1 VLAGS
6 VHRVGLAKVNLI
18 RCHQANACRATIK
31 LRKRV
36 NQDEK
41 PCALAA

>member
-1 VLAGS
+1 MFLVCPVTVKFGAF
-6 VHRVGLAKVNLI
+6 RQFWPI
-18 RCHQANACRATIK
+18 RACRATIK